1 MNPPRIGIDLGGT
14 KIEAILLSPD
24 NVASERVH
32 MPTPRDDY
40 AATVSAITGIVE
52 RYDALVGT
60 RCAVGIGT
68 PGAWRADVGAMHNCN
83 STWLNDR
90 PLLTDLTE
98 RLGARVRMAND
109 ANCLAL
115 SEAFDGA
122 ASDANC
128 VFAAILG
135 TGVGGGI
142 VIDGELLIGRN
153 AIAGEWGHSP
163 MPLLRRD
170 VDLPY
175 SIARLERRLADRPC
189 YCGRVNCVETFLS
202 GVGLAQTN
210 RLLWS
215 EALDARSIAASPE
228 EHHGLTMELYF
239 HMLARSLAQ
248 ILNLLD
254 PDVIVVGGGVSR
266 IVRLYDRVASLWHP
280 YVFSDIVTTPIVP
293 ARHGAA
299 SGVRGAAR
307 LWGTH
312 YTWVAS

>member
-14 KIEAILLSPD
+14 KIEAILLGAND
-24 NVASERVH
+24 VASERVH
-32 MPTPRDDY
+32 IPTPRDDY
-40 AATVSAITGIVE
+40 AATVSALTGIVE
-52 RYDALVGT
+52 QYDALVGK

-68 PGAWRADVGAMHNCN
+68 PGAWRSDIGAMHNCN
-83 STWLNDR
+83 STWLNGR
-90 PLLTDLTE
+90 PLLTDLTD

-122 ASDANC
+122 ASGANC
-128 VFAAILG
+128 VFAVILG

-142 VIDGELLIGRN
+142 VIDGTLLIGRN

-170 VDLPY
+170 VDLPD
-175 SIARLERRLADRPC
+175 RLAALEHRLADRPC
-189 YCGRVNCVETFLS
+189 YCGRINCIETFLS
-202 GVGLAQTN
+202 GVGLALTN
-210 RLLWS
+210 HVLWS
-215 EALDARSIAASPE
+215 EALDARTIAASSE
-228 EHHGLTMELYF
+228 ERHALTMELYF

-248 ILNLLD
+248 VLNLLD
-254 PDVIVVGGGVSR
+254 PDVVVVGGGISR
-266 IVRLYDRVASLWHP
+266 IATLYDWVASLWHP
-280 YVFSDIVTTPIVP
+280 YVFSDIVTTPVVP

-307 LWGTH
+307 LWDAG
-312 YTWVAS
+312 YTFDAS